1 VAGGII
7 SKNEQLGEVE
17 DEDEE
22 ENDNNYRELFEKKM
36 QT

>member
-22 ENDNNYRELFEKKM
+22 DNDNNYRELFEKKM